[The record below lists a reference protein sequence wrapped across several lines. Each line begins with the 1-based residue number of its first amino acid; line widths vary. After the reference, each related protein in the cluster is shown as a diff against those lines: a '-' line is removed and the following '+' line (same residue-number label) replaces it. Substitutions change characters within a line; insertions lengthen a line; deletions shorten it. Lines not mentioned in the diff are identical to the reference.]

1 MLVEARKDAGLTQAE
16 VAKRIDWTQTKL
28 SKVERGIRRLDVVEF
43 LQFSEAI
50 GFNALEFI
58 ANLRRK

>member
-43 LQFSEAI
+43 LQFAEAI
-50 GFNALEFI
+50 GFDAVEMIIKLQ
-58 ANLRRK
+58 RK